1 MGISDFLASP
11 LGKRINGTAYGLGAS
26 VVIVGALFKIMH
38 WPGAGPMLCAGMF
51 TEAILFA
58 LSALEKPHKEWEWSL
73 VYPELEGGEEK
84 EKDAKGKKDTKL
96 PQIDTASLVETEMQ
110 KLTEGVQRL
119 NVTAGQLGSL
129 TSAASVSDSYVNN
142 LSKASEAASAFAA
155 SQKNLKDS
163 SDSLVSSY
171 QDIASSIGSAS
182 NGSKNF
188 ATQMDGI
195 NKNVS
200 TISSVFELQ
209 AKSVAE
215 QNDAMKTLVGAI
227 ARMEASLSGSAKEA
241 EDYKQQVATLAQQM
255 KSLNA
260 VYGNMLNAMTIRG

>member
-1 MGISDFLASP
+1 MGFSDYLASP
-11 LGKRINGTAYGLGAS
+11 QGKRITGVAYGFGAS

-38 WPGAGPMLCAGMF
+38 WPGAGAMLCAGMF

-58 LSALEKPHKEWEWSL
+58 LSAVEKPHKDWEWSL
-73 VYPELEGGEEK
+73 VYPELEGEEG
-84 EKDAKGKKDTKL
+84 KGKDEKKNAKV
-96 PQIDTASLVETEMQ
+96 PQIDTASLVESEMR
-110 KLTEGVQRL
+110 KLTDGVKRL
-119 NVTAGQLGSL
+119 NETAGQLGAL
-129 TSAASVSDSYVNN
+129 TSAASVSDSYINN
-142 LSKASEAASAFAA
+142 LSKASEAANAFAA

-163 SDSLVSSY
+163 SDSLVTSY

-188 ATQMDGI
+188 AAQIDGI
-195 NKNVS
+195 NRNVT
-200 TISSVFELQ
+200 TINSVFELQ

-215 QNDAMKTLVGAI
+215 QNDAMKTLVDAI
-227 ARMEASLSGSAKEA
+227 SKMEASLSGSAREA

>member
-1 MGISDFLASP
+1 MGISDVLASP
-11 LGKRINGTAYGLGAS
+11 KGKRISGTAYGLGAS
-26 VVIVGALFKIMH
+26 VVIIGALFKIMH
-38 WPGAGPMLCAGMF
+38 WPAASIVLCAGMF

-84 EKDAKGKKDTKL
+84 EKEGKKETKL
-96 PQIDTASLVETEMQ
+96 PKIDTASLVEAEMK
-110 KLTEGVQRL
+110 KLSDGVQRL
-119 NVTAGQLGSL
+119 NVTAGQLGTLS
-129 TSAASVSDSYVNN
+129 SAASVSDAYVNN
-142 LSKASEAASAFAA
+142 LAKASDAAGAFAA

-163 SDSLVSSY
+163 SDSLVNSY
-171 QDIASSIGSAS
+171 QDIAASIGSAS

-188 ATQMDGI
+188 ASQIDGI
-195 NKNVS
+195 NRNVT

-215 QNDAMKTLVGAI
+215 QNEAMKALVGAI
-227 ARMEASLSGSAKEA
+227 AQMETSLSGSAKEA